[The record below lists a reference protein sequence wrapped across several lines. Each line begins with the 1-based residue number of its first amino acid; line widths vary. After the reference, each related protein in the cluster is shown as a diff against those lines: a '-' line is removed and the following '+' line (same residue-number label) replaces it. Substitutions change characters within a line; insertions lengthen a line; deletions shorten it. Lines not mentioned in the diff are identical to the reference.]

1 MYIMATTYSTY
12 EAKARF
18 SEILRRVREGR
29 SVTITYHGEVVA
41 EIRPAYRVGQ
51 EQAMKQLEEHGL
63 ISPPEAPTGK
73 LAPLACKPGALARFL
88 ESRD

>member
-1 MYIMATTYSTY
+1 MPTTYSTY

-18 SEILRRVREGR
+18 SESLRRVREGR
-29 SVTITYHGEVVA
+29 SVSITYHGEVVA

-51 EQAMKQLEEHGL
+51 ERALTQLEEQGL
-63 ISPPEAPTGK
+63 LSRPEAPTGK
-73 LAPLACKPGALARFL
+73 LAPLVRKPGALARFL

>member
-1 MYIMATTYSTY
+1 MPTTYSTY

-29 SVTITYHGEVVA
+29 SVSITYHGEVVA

-51 EQAMKQLEEHGL
+51 DRALKQLEEQGL
-63 ISPPEAPTGK
+63 LSAPEAPTGK
-73 LAPLACKPGALARFL
+73 LAPLVRKTGALARFL